1 MACKGSGVQIPSAP
15 LKIMKKF
22 LNETKE
28 LLLSQGLIAV
38 LAIIQVRVVATN
50 LGPEAYGNIGVYLGL
65 VGLSFRILSSR
76 NSDLVLI
83 NFKSTNKN
91 FLNSAIYF
99 EILLGSV
106 SLIFVY
112 GIFFVYYNFIFD
124 YLILDFVT
132 RVFLNILE
140 VFKGVF
146 THNGDMKTY
155 SLVESSSNIT
165 RFILVVTFVSLNPDI
180 SSFFYALTFHQLFVS
195 VLVLLLLFKKDTNK
209 AEKITFKEYIKM
221 SKSNFYKIRTDQS
234 VGLIPTH
241 LDVVVIGYFADYY
254 SAGIYRIAKKLVDP
268 INSLIVAFSPWML
281 NKINNQGDYNF
292 RNLFINI
299 LLPSSVI
306 IVSFYYLFG
315 SNLIEIIA
323 GDEFADAFIP
333 MMILLFGF
341 MSYYLTFWT
350 RHFLFMND
358 LIHKHTIGRVI
369 NLIIFLS
376 TAPFFISN
384 FGFNGIAI
392 SISLSTAFQKLYEFA
407 LVRYDCGWIHCHQQF
422 S

>member
-15 LKIMKKF
+15 LTIMKKF

-38 LAIIQVRVVATN
+38 LAIIQVRIVATN

-83 NFKSTNKN
+83 NFKSTHKN

-99 EILLGSV
+99 EILLGIV

-112 GIFFVYYNFIFD
+112 GIFFVYYNFIFN
-124 YLILDFVT
+124 YLILYFVT

-195 VLVLLLLFKKDTNK
+195 VLVLLLLVKKDTNK

-315 SNLIEIIA
+315 SHLIEIIA
-323 GDEFADAFIP
+323 GDEFADAFLP
-333 MMILLFGF
+333 MIILLFGF

-392 SISLSTAFQKLYEFA
+392 SISLSTAFQKLYEFSVY
-407 LVRYDCGWIHCHQQF
+407 LKYKNNKNNY
-422 S
+422 

>member
-15 LKIMKKF
+15 LTIMKKF

-99 EILLGSV
+99 EILLGIV

-112 GIFFVYYNFIFD
+112 GIFFVYYNFIFN
-124 YLILDFVT
+124 YLILYFVT

-165 RFILVVTFVSLNPDI
+165 RFILVVTFVSLNPEI

-323 GDEFADAFIP
+323 GDEFADAFLP

-392 SISLSTAFQKLYEFA
+392 SISLSTAFQKLYEFSVY
-407 LVRYDCGWIHCHQQF
+407 LKYKNNKNNY
-422 S
+422 

>member
-15 LKIMKKF
+15 LTIMKKF
-22 LNETKE
+22 LDETKE

-99 EILLGSV
+99 EILLGIV

-112 GIFFVYYNFIFD
+112 GIFFVYYNFIFN
-124 YLILDFVT
+124 YLILYFVT

-323 GDEFADAFIP
+323 GDEFADAFLP

-358 LIHKHTIGRVI
+358 LIHKHTIGRVF

-392 SISLSTAFQKLYEFA
+392 SISLSTAFQKLYEFSVY
-407 LVRYDCGWIHCHQQF
+407 LKYKNNKNNY
-422 S
+422 

>member
-1 MACKGSGVQIPSAP
+1 M
-15 LKIMKKF
+15 
-22 LNETKE
+22 
-28 LLLSQGLIAV
+28 
-38 LAIIQVRVVATN
+38 
-50 LGPEAYGNIGVYLGL
+50 GL

-99 EILLGSV
+99 EILLGIV

-112 GIFFVYYNFIFD
+112 GIFFVYYNFIFN
-124 YLILDFVT
+124 YLILYFVT

-323 GDEFADAFIP
+323 GDEFADAFLP

-392 SISLSTAFQKLYEFA
+392 SISLSTAFQKPVSYTHLRAHET
-407 LVRYDCGWIHCHQQF
+407 V
-422 S
+422 

>member
-22 LNETKE
+22 LDETKE

-83 NFKSTNKN
+83 NFKSTHKN

-99 EILLGSV
+99 EILLGIV

-112 GIFFVYYNFIFD
+112 GIFFVYYNFIFN
-124 YLILDFVT
+124 YLILYFVT

-195 VLVLLLLFKKDTNK
+195 VLVLLLLIKKDTNK

-323 GDEFADAFIP
+323 GDEFADAFLP

-392 SISLSTAFQKLYEFA
+392 SISLSTAFQKLYEFSVY
-407 LVRYDCGWIHCHQQF
+407 LKYKNNKNNY
-422 S
+422 

>member
-15 LKIMKKF
+15 LTIMKKF

-50 LGPEAYGNIGVYLGL
+50 LGPEEYGNIGVYLGL

-99 EILLGSV
+99 EILLGIV

-112 GIFFVYYNFIFD
+112 GIFFVYYNFIFN
-124 YLILDFVT
+124 YLILYFVT

-195 VLVLLLLFKKDTNK
+195 VLVLLLLVKKDTNK

-281 NKINNQGDYNF
+281 NKINKQGDYNF

-323 GDEFADAFIP
+323 GDEFADAFLP

-392 SISLSTAFQKLYEFA
+392 SISLSTAFQKLYEFSVY
-407 LVRYDCGWIHCHQQF
+407 LKYKNNKNNY
-422 S
+422 

>member
-15 LKIMKKF
+15 LTIMKKF

-99 EILLGSV
+99 EILLGIV

-112 GIFFVYYNFIFD
+112 GIFFVYYNFIFN
-124 YLILDFVT
+124 YLILYFVT

-180 SSFFYALTFHQLFVS
+180 SSFFYALAFHQLFVS

-306 IVSFYYLFG
+306 IVSIYYLFG

-323 GDEFADAFIP
+323 GDEFADAFLP

-392 SISLSTAFQKLYEFA
+392 SISLSTAFQKLYEFSVY
-407 LVRYDCGWIHCHQQF
+407 LKYKNNKNNY
-422 S
+422 

>member
-15 LKIMKKF
+15 LTIMKKF
-22 LNETKE
+22 LTETKE

-83 NFKSTNKN
+83 NFKSTHKN

-99 EILLGSV
+99 EILLGIV

-112 GIFFVYYNFIFD
+112 GIFFVYYNFIFN
-124 YLILDFVT
+124 YLILYFVT

-306 IVSFYYLFG
+306 IVSIYYLFG

-323 GDEFADAFIP
+323 GDEFADAFLP

-392 SISLSTAFQKLYEFA
+392 SISLSTAFQKLYEFSVY
-407 LVRYDCGWIHCHQQF
+407 LKYKNNKNNY
-422 S
+422 

>member
-15 LKIMKKF
+15 LTIMKKF

-99 EILLGSV
+99 EILLGIV

-112 GIFFVYYNFIFD
+112 GIFFVYYNFIFN
-124 YLILDFVT
+124 YLILYFVT

-306 IVSFYYLFG
+306 IVSIYYLFG

-323 GDEFADAFIP
+323 GDEFADAFLP

-358 LIHKHTIGRVI
+358 LIHKHTIGRFI

-392 SISLSTAFQKLYEFA
+392 SISLSTAFQKLYEFSVY
-407 LVRYDCGWIHCHQQF
+407 LKYKNNKNNY
-422 S
+422 

>member
-83 NFKSTNKN
+83 NFKSTHKN

-99 EILLGSV
+99 EILLGIV

-112 GIFFVYYNFIFD
+112 GIFFVYYNFIFN
-124 YLILDFVT
+124 YLILYFVT

-195 VLVLLLLFKKDTNK
+195 VLVLLLLVKKDTNK

-392 SISLSTAFQKLYEFA
+392 SISLSTAFQKLYEFSVY
-407 LVRYDCGWIHCHQQF
+407 LKYKNNKNNY
-422 S
+422 

>member
-15 LKIMKKF
+15 LRIMKKF

-91 FLNSAIYF
+91 FLNSAICF
-99 EILLGSV
+99 EILLGIV

-112 GIFFVYYNFIFD
+112 GIFFVYYNFIFN
-124 YLILDFVT
+124 YLILYFVT

-306 IVSFYYLFG
+306 IVSIYYLFG

-323 GDEFADAFIP
+323 GDEFADAFLP

-376 TAPFFISN
+376 TVIKN
-384 FGFNGIAI
+384 
-392 SISLSTAFQKLYEFA
+392 
-407 LVRYDCGWIHCHQQF
+407 
-422 S
+422 

>member
-15 LKIMKKF
+15 LTIMKKF

-99 EILLGSV
+99 EILLGIV

-112 GIFFVYYNFIFD
+112 GIFFVYYNFIFN
-124 YLILDFVT
+124 YLILYFVT

-323 GDEFADAFIP
+323 GDEFADAFLP

-392 SISLSTAFQKLYEFA
+392 SISLSTACQKLYELSVYLKFKNNKNN
-407 LVRYDCGWIHCHQQF
+407 Y
-422 S
+422 

>member
-15 LKIMKKF
+15 LTIMKKF

-50 LGPEAYGNIGVYLGL
+50 LGPEEYGNIGVYLGL

-83 NFKSTNKN
+83 NFKSTHKN

-99 EILLGSV
+99 EILLGIV

-112 GIFFVYYNFIFD
+112 GIFFVYYNFIFN
-124 YLILDFVT
+124 YLILYFVT

-323 GDEFADAFIP
+323 GDEFADAFLP

-392 SISLSTAFQKLYEFA
+392 SISLSTAFQKLYEFSVY
-407 LVRYDCGWIHCHQQF
+407 LKYKNNKNNY
-422 S
+422 

>member
-15 LKIMKKF
+15 LTIMKKF

-50 LGPEAYGNIGVYLGL
+50 LGPEVYGNIGVYLGL

-83 NFKSTNKN
+83 NFKSTHKN

-99 EILLGSV
+99 EILLGIV

-112 GIFFVYYNFIFD
+112 GIFFVYYNFIFN
-124 YLILDFVT
+124 YLILYFVT

-165 RFILVVTFVSLNPDI
+165 RFVLVVTFVSLNPDI

-323 GDEFADAFIP
+323 GDEFADAFLP

-392 SISLSTAFQKLYEFA
+392 SISLSTAFQKLYEFSVY
-407 LVRYDCGWIHCHQQF
+407 LKYKNNKNNY
-422 S
+422 

>member
-15 LKIMKKF
+15 LTIMKKF

-83 NFKSTNKN
+83 NFKSTHKN

-99 EILLGSV
+99 EILLGIV

-112 GIFFVYYNFIFD
+112 GIFFVYYNFIFN
-124 YLILDFVT
+124 YLILYFVT

-281 NKINNQGDYNF
+281 NKINNKGDYNF

-306 IVSFYYLFG
+306 IVSIYYLFG

-323 GDEFADAFIP
+323 GDEFADAFLP

-392 SISLSTAFQKLYEFA
+392 SISLSTAFQKIYEFSVY
-407 LVRYDCGWIHCHQQF
+407 LKYKNNKNNY
-422 S
+422 

>member
-15 LKIMKKF
+15 LSIMKKF

-28 LLLSQGLIAV
+28 LLLSQGLIAI
-38 LAIIQVRVVATN
+38 LAIIQVRIVATN
-50 LGPEAYGNIGVYLGL
+50 LGPETYGNIGVYLGL
-65 VGLSFRILSSR
+65 VGLSFRFLSSR

-91 FLNSAIYF
+91 FLKSAIYF
-99 EILLGSV
+99 EILLGVV

-112 GIFFVYYNFIFD
+112 GIFFVYYNFIFN
-124 YLILDFVT
+124 YLLLYFVT
-132 RVFLNILE
+132 RVFVNIQE

-146 THNGDMKTY
+146 THKGDMKTY
-155 SLVESSSNIT
+155 SFVESLSNIT
-165 RFILVVTFVSLNPDI
+165 RFILVVTLVSFNPDI

-195 VLVLLLLFKKDTNK
+195 ILVLFLLFRNDTNR
-209 AEKITFKEYIKM
+209 AEKITLREYINL

-254 SAGIYRIAKKLVDP
+254 SAGIYRMAKKLVDP

-281 NKINNQGDYNF
+281 NKINDESDYNF
-292 RNLFINI
+292 RNLFTNI

-306 IVSFYYLFG
+306 IISFYYFFG
-315 SNLIEIIA
+315 NKLIELIA
-323 GDEFADAFIP
+323 GNEFRDSFLP
-333 MMILLFGF
+333 MMILIFGF

-350 RHFLFMND
+350 RHFLFMNN
-358 LIHKHTIGRVI
+358 LILKHTIGRII
-369 NLIIFLS
+369 NLIIFLI
-376 TAPFFISN
+376 TAPLLISN

-392 SISLSTAFQKLYEFA
+392 SISLSTIFQKLYE
-407 LVRYDCGWIHCHQQF
+407 LSSYLKYKNNY
-422 S
+422 

>member
-15 LKIMKKF
+15 LTIMKKF

-28 LLLSQGLIAV
+28 LLLSQGLIAI

-99 EILLGSV
+99 EILLGIV

-112 GIFFVYYNFIFD
+112 GIFFVYYNFIFN
-124 YLILDFVT
+124 YLILYFVT
-132 RVFLNILE
+132 RVFLNIQE

-306 IVSFYYLFG
+306 IVSIYYLFG

-323 GDEFADAFIP
+323 GDEFADAFLP

-376 TAPFFISN
+376 TASFFISN

-392 SISLSTAFQKLYEFA
+392 SISLSTAFQKLYEFSVY
-407 LVRYDCGWIHCHQQF
+407 LKYKNNKNNY
-422 S
+422 

>member
-15 LKIMKKF
+15 LTIMKKF

-28 LLLSQGLIAV
+28 LLLSQGLIAI

-99 EILLGSV
+99 EILLGIV

-112 GIFFVYYNFIFD
+112 GIFFVYYNFIFN
-124 YLILDFVT
+124 YLILYFVT

-195 VLVLLLLFKKDTNK
+195 VLVLLLLVKKDTNK

-281 NKINNQGDYNF
+281 NKINKQGDYNF

-323 GDEFADAFIP
+323 GDEFADAFLP

-392 SISLSTAFQKLYEFA
+392 SISLSTAFQKLYEFSVY
-407 LVRYDCGWIHCHQQF
+407 LKYKNNKNNY
-422 S
+422 

>member
-1 MACKGSGVQIPSAP
+1 MACKGSGGQIPSAP

-99 EILLGSV
+99 EILLGIV

-112 GIFFVYYNFIFD
+112 GIFFVYYNFIFN
-124 YLILDFVT
+124 YLILYFVT

-195 VLVLLLLFKKDTNK
+195 VLVLLLLIKKDTNK

-281 NKINNQGDYNF
+281 NKINKQGDYNF

-392 SISLSTAFQKLYEFA
+392 SISLSTAFQKIYEFSVY
-407 LVRYDCGWIHCHQQF
+407 LKYKNNKNNY
-422 S
+422 

>member
-15 LKIMKKF
+15 LTIMKKF

-99 EILLGSV
+99 EILLGIV

-112 GIFFVYYNFIFD
+112 GIFFVYYNFIFN
-124 YLILDFVT
+124 YLILYFVT

-195 VLVLLLLFKKDTNK
+195 VLVVLLLFKKDTNK

-323 GDEFADAFIP
+323 GDEFADAFLP
-333 MMILLFGF
+333 MIILLFGF

-392 SISLSTAFQKLYEFA
+392 SISLSTAFQKLYEFSVY
-407 LVRYDCGWIHCHQQF
+407 LKYKNNKNNY
-422 S
+422 

>member
-15 LKIMKKF
+15 LTIMKKF

-99 EILLGSV
+99 EILLGIV

-112 GIFFVYYNFIFD
+112 GIFFVYYNFIFN
-124 YLILDFVT
+124 YLILYFVT

-165 RFILVVTFVSLNPDI
+165 RFVLVVTFVSLNPDI

-281 NKINNQGDYNF
+281 NKINNRGDYNF

-306 IVSFYYLFG
+306 IVSIYYLFG

-323 GDEFADAFIP
+323 GDEFADAFLP

-392 SISLSTAFQKLYEFA
+392 SISLSTAFQKLYEFSVY
-407 LVRYDCGWIHCHQQF
+407 LKYKNNKNNY
-422 S
+422 

>member
-15 LKIMKKF
+15 LTIMKKF

-99 EILLGSV
+99 EILLGIV

-112 GIFFVYYNFIFD
+112 GIFFVYYNFIFN
-124 YLILDFVT
+124 YLILYFVT

-306 IVSFYYLFG
+306 IFSFYYLFG

-323 GDEFADAFIP
+323 GDEFADAFLP

-392 SISLSTAFQKLYEFA
+392 SISLSTAFQKLYEFSVY
-407 LVRYDCGWIHCHQQF
+407 LKYKNNKNNY
-422 S
+422 

>member
-22 LNETKE
+22 LDETKE

-112 GIFFVYYNFIFD
+112 GIFFVYYNFIFN
-124 YLILDFVT
+124 YLILYFVT

-195 VLVLLLLFKKDTNK
+195 VLVMLLLVKKDTNK

-306 IVSFYYLFG
+306 IVSIYYLFG

-323 GDEFADAFIP
+323 GDEFADAFLP

-392 SISLSTAFQKLYEFA
+392 SISLSTAFQKLYEFSVY
-407 LVRYDCGWIHCHQQF
+407 LKYKNNKNNY
-422 S
+422 

>member
-15 LKIMKKF
+15 LTIMKKF

-99 EILLGSV
+99 EILLGIV

-112 GIFFVYYNFIFD
+112 GIFFVYYNFIFN
-124 YLILDFVT
+124 YLILYFVT

-165 RFILVVTFVSLNPDI
+165 RFLLVVTFVSLNPDI

-306 IVSFYYLFG
+306 IFSFYYLFG

-323 GDEFADAFIP
+323 GDEFADAFLP

-392 SISLSTAFQKLYEFA
+392 SISLSTAFQKLYEFSVY
-407 LVRYDCGWIHCHQQF
+407 LKYKNNKNNY
-422 S
+422 

>member
-15 LKIMKKF
+15 LTIMKKF

-99 EILLGSV
+99 EILLGIV

-112 GIFFVYYNFIFD
+112 GIFFVYYNFIFN
-124 YLILDFVT
+124 YLILYFVT

-281 NKINNQGDYNF
+281 NKINKQGDYNF

-299 LLPSSVI
+299 LFPSSVI
-306 IVSFYYLFG
+306 IVSFYYFFG

-323 GDEFADAFIP
+323 GDEFADAFLP

-392 SISLSTAFQKLYEFA
+392 SISLSTAFQKLYEFSVY
-407 LVRYDCGWIHCHQQF
+407 LKYKNNKNNY
-422 S
+422 

>member
-15 LKIMKKF
+15 LTIMKKF

-99 EILLGSV
+99 EILLGIV

-112 GIFFVYYNFIFD
+112 GIFFVYYNFIFN
-124 YLILDFVT
+124 YLILYFVT

-281 NKINNQGDYNF
+281 NKINKQGDYNF

-306 IVSFYYLFG
+306 IFSFYYLFG

-392 SISLSTAFQKLYEFA
+392 SISLSTAFQKLYEFSVY
-407 LVRYDCGWIHCHQQF
+407 LKYKNNKNNY
-422 S
+422 

>member
-15 LKIMKKF
+15 LTIMKKF

-112 GIFFVYYNFIFD
+112 GIFFVYYNFIFN
-124 YLILDFVT
+124 YLILYFVT

-165 RFILVVTFVSLNPDI
+165 RFVLVVTFVSLNPDI

-195 VLVLLLLFKKDTNK
+195 VLVLLLLIKKDTNK

-281 NKINNQGDYNF
+281 NKINNQGNYNF

-306 IVSFYYLFG
+306 IVSIYYLFG
-315 SNLIEIIA
+315 RNLIEIIA
-323 GDEFADAFIP
+323 GDEFADAFLP

-392 SISLSTAFQKLYEFA
+392 SISLSTAFQKLYEFSVY
-407 LVRYDCGWIHCHQQF
+407 LKYKNNKNNY
-422 S
+422 